1 MTTGEAAA
9 TATSTAGARALLE
22 VQDLCVSYRHGG
34 RSFSAL
40 EKVSVDVQAGQTV
53 AVVGESGAGK
63 STLGRAVLGLAP
75 VTSGVIRFD
84 GQDITRLGHRAR
96 LPIAI
101 PIPRSGHWR
110 G

>member
-1 MTTGEAAA
+1 MHRRRTRLGRHHARAPGPVHSRRPAGGGAMTTGEAAA

-63 STLGRAVLGLAP
+63 STLGRAVLG
-75 VTSGVIRFD
+75 
-84 GQDITRLGHRAR
+84 
-96 LPIAI
+96 
-101 PIPRSGHWR
+101 
-110 G
+110 